1 MSPLITNVS
10 QRFEKDMRLQIKYV
24 ITPTNA
30 TPATYRPKFIKNPLK
45 YFLSNTVVKDYV
57 RAMAYLQTR
66 LQTQLKEEYHKS
78 PKINHKKIETKVCQC
93 DNKWAESIFMPNSR
107 SIFIGI
113 KEFIYLLDIEVNA
126 KTYYRA
132 HAKH

>member
-78 PKINHKKIETKVCQC
+78 PKKLTIRRLRQRFVSATTSGRNLSSCQIPE
-93 DNKWAESIFMPNSR
+93 AS
-107 SIFIGI
+107 
-113 KEFIYLLDIEVNA
+113 L
-126 KTYYRA
+126 
-132 HAKH
+132 

>member
-45 YFLSNTVVKDYV
+45 YFLSNV
-57 RAMAYLQTR
+57 
-66 LQTQLKEEYHKS
+66 EHKV
-78 PKINHKKIETKVCQC
+78 TT
-93 DNKWAESIFMPNSR
+93 NKTSTTGNNNIHDLFSSTLSLFNTDVPDTCR
-107 SIFIGI
+107 P
-113 KEFIYLLDIEVNA
+113 
-126 KTYYRA
+126 
-132 HAKH
+132 